1 LGDENF
7 NRIDLTSI
15 RNYNGGTISYIMNYF
30 NDFIDPTDPRLSP
43 IKHSTRQDPR
53 WDSTPIGK
61 CFFVPATEAEIQA
74 NKKRPSIPARCQ
86 GRFRTKAF
94 RFDGNTGYLVTR
106 DS

>member
-1 LGDENF
+1 M
-7 NRIDLTSI
+7 
-15 RNYNGGTISYIMNYF
+15 RNYNGGALSYIMNYF

>member
-1 LGDENF
+1 M
-7 NRIDLTSI
+7 
-15 RNYNGGTISYIMNYF
+15 RNYNGGALSYIMNYF

-43 IKHSTRQDPR
+43 IKNSTRQDPR
-53 WDSTPIGK
+53 WDLTPVGK
-61 CFFVPATEAEIQA
+61 CFFIPATEAEIQA